1 MNMPHNIF
9 SKYINMPEKNNE
21 RNRGVNSID
30 GQYGLEYLKLKNLN
44 TVYWNLTT
52 AVIYE
57 HIIQR
62 REGLLSHMGPVVVRT
77 GAYTGRSPNDKFIV
91 KEPNTEKDIS
101 WGSINR
107 PFDPK
112 QFECLWKR
120 MQSYLQ
126 GKDIFVQD
134 NYIGTDPK
142 YRIPLRII
150 TEYAWQSLFARNMF
164 NRILDFEELK
174 RHVPEYT
181 IVVLPEFKAIPEIDK
196 TNSEAF
202 IILNLTKKLV
212 LIGGT
217 SYAGEIKKSAFTLMN
232 FLLPQKNVLPMHC
245 SANIGKN
252 GDTALFFGLSG
263 TGKTTLSADPKR
275 RLIGDDEH
283 GWSEEGVF
291 NFEGGCYAKVI
302 RLSKEAEPEIYE
314 TTRRFGS
321 ILENV
326 AIDPYTRRIDLKD
339 ASFTENTRASYPL
352 SHLEHII
359 PKGQGDHPKN
369 IIFLTADAFG
379 VLPPIARL
387 TPGQAMYQFLL
398 GYTAKVAGTE
408 RGITEPQA
416 TFSSCFGAPFMPQHP
431 TVYAKLLGEK
441 INLHHANI
449 WLVNTG
455 WIGGP
460 YGIGKRISIKY
471 TRALL
476 NSVLE
481 GKLDNVPYETDPV
494 FGLQVPTFCPGVP
507 SRILMPGNTWKD
519 NKSYGEQAKK
529 LSALFR
535 ENFREYESQVT
546 PEILAAEPKV

>member
-1 MNMPHNIF
+1 MA
-9 SKYINMPEKNNE
+9 EKSNE
-21 RNRGVNSID
+21 RNREINSID

-44 TVYWNLTT
+44 NVYWNLTT
-52 AVIYE
+52 ASIYE

-91 KEPNTEKDIS
+91 KEPDTEKDIS
-101 WGSINR
+101 WGNINK

-112 QFECLWKR
+112 QFKSLWKR
-120 MQSYLQ
+120 MQAYLQ

-134 NYIGTDPK
+134 NYIGTDLK

-174 RHVPEYT
+174 KHIPEYT
-181 IVVLPEFKAIPEIDK
+181 IIALPDFKAIPEIDK

-202 IILNLTKKLV
+202 IILHLTKKLV

-232 FLLPQKNVLPMHC
+232 FLLPHKNVLPMHC
-245 SANIGKN
+245 SANTGKN

-263 TGKTTLSADPKR
+263 TGKTTLSAAPNR

-314 TTRRFGS
+314 TTRRFGT

-326 AIDPYTRRIDLKD
+326 AIDPYTRRIDLDD

-359 PKGQGDHPKN
+359 PEGKGGHPKN
-369 IIFLTADAFG
+369 VIFLTADAFG
-379 VLPPIARL
+379 VLPPITRL
-387 TPGQAMYQFLL
+387 TPEQAMYQFLL

-431 TVYAKLLGEK
+431 AVYAKLLGEK
-441 INLHHANI
+441 INLHHANT

-455 WIGGP
+455 WTGGP
-460 YGIGKRISIKY
+460 FGIGKRISIKY

-476 NSVLE
+476 NSALE
-481 GKLDNVPYETDPV
+481 GKLDGIPYETDPV
-494 FGLQVPTFCPGVP
+494 FGLQIPASCPDVP
-507 SRILMPGNTWKD
+507 SEILMPRNTWKD
-519 NKSYGEQAKK
+519 KNTYDTQAKK
-529 LSALFR
+529 LAALFK
-535 ENFREYESQVT
+535 ENFKEYESHVS
-546 PEILAAEPKV
+546 PDILAAGPKV